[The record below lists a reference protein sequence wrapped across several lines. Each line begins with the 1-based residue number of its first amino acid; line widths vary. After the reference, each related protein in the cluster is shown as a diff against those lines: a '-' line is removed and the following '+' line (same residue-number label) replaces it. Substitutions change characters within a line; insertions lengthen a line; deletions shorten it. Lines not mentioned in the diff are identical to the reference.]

1 MTLLQMYLLFAK
13 IGLFTFGGGYA
24 MIPLFQVELVNN
36 WHFMTN
42 DSFANFVALAQ
53 VTPGPVGL
61 NAATYIGYQCGSQN
75 LGGVF
80 GGAVGGLIGTL
91 GVMTPSLIVVT
102 LIAYFMQMFKE
113 NPVVK
118 AILSG
123 IRPATLGLIA
133 AAVIFFAETSVFTAP
148 LRNLWTSGKPFG
160 LCWQGCVI
168 FAAVLAVSLKWKL
181 SPVWLL
187 IGSAFA
193 GWLLFL
199 I

>member
-1 MTLLQMYLLFAK
+1 MTLFQMYLLFAK

-42 DSFANFVALAQ
+42 DAFANFVALAQ

-61 NAATYIGYQCGSQN
+61 NAATYIGYQCGLQN

-91 GVMTPSLIVVT
+91 GVMTPSLVVVT

-133 AAVIFFAETSVFTAP
+133 AAVIFFAETSVFTAEP
-148 LRNLWTSGKPFG
+148 LDSG
-160 LCWQGCVI
+160 
-168 FAAVLAVSLKWKL
+168 
-181 SPVWLL
+181 
-187 IGSAFA
+187 
-193 GWLLFL
+193 
-199 I
+199 

>member
-133 AAVIFFAETSVFTAP
+133 AAVIFFAETSVFTAS

>member
-1 MTLLQMYLLFAK
+1 MTLFQMYLLFAK

-42 DSFANFVALAQ
+42 DAFANFVALAQ

-61 NAATYIGYQCGSQN
+61 NAATYIGYQCGLQN

-91 GVMTPSLIVVT
+91 GVMTPSLVVVT

-148 LRNLWTSGKPFG
+148 LRNLWTPGKSFG

-168 FAAVLAVSLKWKL
+168 FAAVLAVSLKWKI

-187 IGSAFA
+187 LGSAAA

-199 I
+199 F